1 MAQRDRIGVDEN
13 LFHQESKD
21 LLALAHVQR
30 IGASPQLP
38 AECGQAFGQLQI
50 LSLVHRRHLQGLE
63 FRLDGLRL
71 FPQIRH
77 TLAKLG

>member
-30 IGASPQLP
+30 IGPSP
-38 AECGQAFGQLQI
+38 QLQI

-63 FRLDGLRL
+63 FRLDGVRL